1 MPWNREN
8 LVGSPG
14 SILPCKEPKAMPVVV
29 VFTRWTNKR
38 IKEYAIE
45 VSTGRYLCDA
55 HGRILRYS
63 QKAAAID
70 RLKLL

>member
-1 MPWNREN
+1 MPA
-8 LVGSPG
+8 
-14 SILPCKEPKAMPVVV
+14 IVVYTR
-29 VFTRWTNKR
+29 FTNGK
-38 IKEYAIE
+38 IKEYAI
-45 VSTGRYLCDA
+45 YLYADVYLTDE